1 MEPPPAPWGM
11 AHGAAPPPHPPA
23 PSAHTDVKVEI
34 DCGSPNHKLAVLTT
48 YAGWYGMDEVR
59 NPTVYVG
66 VRSDA
71 MAGVMELAEHA
82 THRGCPTSREYAARH
97 VGSVKLLADNWVK
110 LGEALSESDRRVE
123 ELEEALSESDRRV
136 EELEEALSESDRR
149 VEELEEQLARKEKGE
164 PDEEF
169 SGAETESFVNL
180 ILESYGEDESDE
192 EDATK
197 PTILGGDDGGESM
210 DIIKDDYDDRW
221 RRAWVETT
229 ERFRLP

>member
-123 ELEEALSESDRRV
+123 ELEE
-136 EELEEALSESDRR
+136 
-149 VEELEEQLARKEKGE
+149 QLARKEKGE